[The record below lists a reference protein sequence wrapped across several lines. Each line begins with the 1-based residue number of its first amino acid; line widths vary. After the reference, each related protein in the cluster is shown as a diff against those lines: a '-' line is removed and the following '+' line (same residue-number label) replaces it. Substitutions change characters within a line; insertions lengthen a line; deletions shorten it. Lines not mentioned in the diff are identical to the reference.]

1 MEVHHMKKPTFLNIA
16 TGIVLLAMG
25 VFLIWG
31 IFQLSQFLHLPT
43 RIDTSMDCAY
53 MTKFGTVGKTGTV
66 SVKGW
71 RNHYLSGEEKIIIDE
86 LKLLCESVYL
96 HSNSDEVFWQHNNYA
111 IFFIAHDQ
119 LHINDWNYICV
130 DPDFTTWLIPY
141 QGGYLIA
148 TTQDDPDYTAI
159 YGEFAERFPLK

>member
-1 MEVHHMKKPTFLNIA
+1 MKKPTFLNIA

-53 MTKFGTVGKTGTV
+53 MTKFGTVGKTGTA

-71 RNHYLSGEEKIIIDE
+71 RNHYLYGNEKVIIDE
-86 LKLLCESVYL
+86 LKLLDESVYL
-96 HSNSDEVFWQHNNYA
+96 FTNSDKVTPWCDNYA
-111 IFFIAHDQ
+111 TFFIYHDQ
-119 LHINDWNYICV
+119 LHTNDWHYTCV
-130 DPDFTTWLIPY
+130 DRDFTTWLIPY